1 MSEPLWLGSSLPN
14 PEEWGL
20 MRAELD
26 RARQDPEQL
35 ERLLEELVADIAGR
49 PHAVAFASSGAA
61 LEASL
66 EVLGATRGTE
76 VVLPALGPA
85 SLGNAIARSGVRALY
100 ADVDARTISLRGTA
114 AAARISPS
122 TRLLVTH
129 LTHGQPTGLQ
139 ELASLASRY
148 EIPLLEFVG
157 GGLGGRL
164 GRDPVGRFGRVAVV
178 SLGARES
185 AVGSGGAVCVTNDD
199 SLARALRLVRNLGRP
214 EPEQDWE
221 RLGGI
226 RTIVRT
232 GLDARIGALNAA
244 LGVVRLSRFD
254 EICTALEERFHAYLR
269 RLALHPD
276 LVLPEPC
283 ADGTVRWS
291 HFAVRLGERFT
302 RDDRDQIVLGLLRH
316 DIAAAR
322 LMHAL
327 PLEPGFAT
335 GHARGDF
342 PVAERAADR
351 LIALPF
357 STSLRERDIDL
368 VCQTLQVMIE
378 RASIM
383 RS

>member
-1 MSEPLWLGSSLPN
+1 
-14 PEEWGL
+14 
-20 MRAELD
+20 MRSELD
-26 RARQDPEQL
+26 RDRADPERL
-35 ERLLEELVADIAGR
+35 ERRLEALVAGIVDR
-49 PHAVAFASSGAA
+49 PFAVAFSSSGAA

-66 EVLGATRGTE
+66 DVLGATEGSE

-85 SLGNAIARSGVRALY
+85 SLGNAIVRSRVRACY
-100 ADVDARTISLRGTA
+100 ADVDARSISLRGVA

-148 EIPLLEFVG
+148 EIPMLEFVG

-164 GRDPVGRFGRVAVV
+164 GRDPVGRFGRVSVV
-178 SLGARES
+178 SLGSRES
-185 AVGSGGAVCVTNDD
+185 AIGSGGAVCVTNDD
-199 SLARALRLVRNLGRP
+199 ALARSLRLVRNLGRP

-221 RLGGI
+221 RLGGV

-232 GLDARIGALNAA
+232 GLDARISPIGAA
-244 LGVVRLSRFD
+244 LGIVRLSRFD
-254 EICTALEERFHAYLR
+254 EICEALEERFHSYLR

-302 RDDRDQIVLGLLRH
+302 RDDRDQILQGLLRH

-327 PLEPGFAT
+327 PLEPGFAS

-351 LIALPF
+351 LLALPF
-357 STSLRERDIDL
+357 SPLLRDRDIDL
-368 VCQTLQVMIE
+368 ICQTLQVMIE
-378 RASIM
+378 RSSIM